1 MTEGTFMVTTVDRNL
16 GDILVQAA
24 LITPEQ
30 LQDVLE
36 LQQQNGGDLG
46 QIMVKQNLIT
56 AQELASLTGLQ
67 WNIPFVDVT
76 QQKIQPETMAL
87 IPEAMAKKYN
97 LVPLE
102 IADGALIVAMEQPWN
117 IETIG
122 DLTMQTK
129 MTIRPMLAVASDI
142 EKAIE
147 LNYTVSSE
155 LEEQI
160 SHISTASTKQ
170 KKEREHVSADA
181 IAQAPVVRTVSLIVG
196 QAVKDRASDI
206 HIEPQEDRLR
216 IRYRIDGILHD
227 VMSLPLSIHLPLTSR
242 LKIMAGMN
250 IADRR
255 RPQDGQFSV
264 KVDNKEVDIRVAS
277 SDTVQGETIV
287 LRILDKSFAL
297 LELSQLGFM
306 PDVLDKYR
314 RLINSPFGMVL
325 ISGPTGSGKTTT
337 LYASVNRMNHDE
349 RNIMTIEDPVE
360 YHFNNITQIQVNA
373 RAGMSFANGLRA
385 LMRLD
390 PDVIL
395 VGEIRDSET
404 ARIAIQ
410 AALTGHLV
418 LSSIHAND
426 AVGVIFR
433 LLDLGI
439 EPFLVSSALIGVIA
453 QRMVRRVCPHCRQ
466 SIPAPEEEQ
475 IIYEREMGE
484 KRTEFQYG
492 AGCNVCANTGYF
504 GRNAVL
510 ELLVMSEE
518 LKHLSA
524 SGAGADIIRK
534 TALNEGTIP
543 LWRDGMLK
551 VKEGLTTPY
560 ELLRNVYSIA

>member
-1 MTEGTFMVTTVDRNL
+1 MVTTVDRNL

-36 LQQQNGGDLG
+36 LQQQKGGDLG
-46 QIMVKQNLIT
+46 QIMVEQNLIT

-142 EKAIE
+142 EKTIE

-160 SHISTASTKQ
+160 SHISTSSARQ
-170 KKEREHVSADA
+170 RKEREHVSADA
-181 IAQAPVVRTVSLIVG
+181 IAQAPVVRTVGLIVG

-255 RPQDGQFSV
+255 RPQDGQFSI
-264 KVDNKEVDIRVAS
+264 KVDDKEVDIRVAS
-277 SDTVQGETIV
+277 SDTVQGETLV

-306 PDVLDKYR
+306 PDILGKYR
-314 RLINSPFGMVL
+314 QLINSPFGMIL

-337 LYASVNRMNHDE
+337 LYASVNRLNHNE
-349 RNIMTIEDPVE
+349 LNIMTIEDPVE

-373 RAGMSFANGLRA
+373 RAGMTFANGLRA
-385 LMRLD
+385 LMRETVKQ
-390 PDVIL
+390 PIL
-395 VGEIRDSET
+395 PSRQPLPVTWCFPQSMPT
-404 ARIAIQ
+404 TLPA
-410 AALTGHLV
+410 
-418 LSSIHAND
+418 LSSA
-426 AVGVIFR
+426 
-433 LLDLGI
+433 
-439 EPFLVSSALIGVIA
+439 
-453 QRMVRRVCPHCRQ
+453 C
-466 SIPAPEEEQ
+466 
-475 IIYEREMGE
+475 
-484 KRTEFQYG
+484 
-492 AGCNVCANTGYF
+492 
-504 GRNAVL
+504 
-510 ELLVMSEE
+510 
-518 LKHLSA
+518 
-524 SGAGADIIRK
+524 
-534 TALNEGTIP
+534 
-543 LWRDGMLK
+543 
-551 VKEGLTTPY
+551 
-560 ELLRNVYSIA
+560 